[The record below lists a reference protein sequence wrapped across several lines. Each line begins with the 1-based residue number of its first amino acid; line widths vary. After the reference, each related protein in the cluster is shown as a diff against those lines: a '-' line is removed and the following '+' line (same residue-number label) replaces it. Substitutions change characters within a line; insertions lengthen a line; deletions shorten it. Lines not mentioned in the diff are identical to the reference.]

1 MREVLLLCFF
11 LVVLHRS
18 QQANNIRVF
27 PAEHPECRNDTQ
39 CLTLA
44 ECLNTQSSCFDSN
57 TVLTFMEGEH
67 IASGSMDYLIIKNV
81 ANLSLIGDKNDG
93 VPAAKI
99 HCNTTKGF
107 AIVHAQRVTITAL
120 AFVGCGSIVPSFLTE
135 QAFNIYI
142 YQELPLFS

>member
-1 MREVLLLCFF
+1 
-11 LVVLHRS
+11 
-18 QQANNIRVF
+18 
-27 PAEHPECRNDTQ
+27 
-39 CLTLA
+39 
-44 ECLNTQSSCFDSN
+44 
-57 TVLTFMEGEH
+57 MEGEH

-120 AFVGCGSIVPSFLTE
+120 AFVGCGSISPFLFDRASFQHL
-135 QAFNIYI
+135 